1 VAGPFLHAKRHW
13 FERET
18 SEAIARLEEIT
29 GPLELDEGSVAR
41 GAGMPFEVFVA
52 GVLADDLQITLPFAT
67 VAGRMWAA
75 FPGSYAIDALV
86 RRGAAD
92 PGDLEWLYAAA
103 GDGLLSS
110 DPADYE
116 LVARIVVPETLPGAV
131 DRDRL
136 EALMASAEAAEAWE
150 AFVAT
155 HADLVANLLLDRAF
169 YAARVMDASMVR
181 FRLDRIAAAQPRVAE
196 LAAAALAGW
205 DAEEVVRVGM
215 RSDGPPDC
223 RDELVEALRGG
234 DFDELSS
241 DCLPQ

>member
-13 FERET
+13 LEHET
-18 SEAIARLEEIT
+18 GEAIARLEEIT
-29 GPLELDEGSVAR
+29 GPLEVD
-41 GAGMPFEVFVA
+41 GAERAAGLPFEVFVA
-52 GVLADDLQITLPFAT
+52 GVLADDLQLTLPFGT

-75 FPGSYAIDALV
+75 FPGSYALDALV
-86 RRGAAD
+86 RRGG
-92 PGDLEWLYAAA
+92 GDAEWLYAAA
-103 GDGLLSS
+103 ADGLLSYE
-110 DPADYE
+110 PADYN
-116 LVARIVVPETLPGAV
+116 LVARIVVPETLPDTV

-136 EALMASAEAAEAWE
+136 DALMSSAEAGQAWE

-181 FRLDRIAAAQPRVAE
+181 HRLGLIAEAQPRVAE
-196 LAAAALAGW
+196 LAAEALAAW

-223 RDELVEALRGG
+223 RDELVEALRSG

-241 DCLPQ
+241 DCLPE